1 MILAFSF
8 HKSHAPLPHKKW
20 IFCFSIWFCRHQLK
34 FGFPLHK
41 DLQSHWLNELCFQ
54 FYLDFSTWFLP
65 CSNSSGCIFNQANLV
80 IGSFMTVKMRSQL
93 KKVLIFTWYW
103 MFGCEAPLWST
114 LVILEFSW
122 PSIPG
127 SWFVDNCGHKIRV
140 SIIWKSTASP
150 RMGAPT
156 NRTSV
161 HNGLW

>member
-1 MILAFSF
+1 MSFVFNFTWTFPPDSCLVLTNIHSQRHNGPRNWLHSLDLSHFIVANLATCW
-8 HKSHAPLPHKKW
+8 SHA
-20 IFCFSIWFCRHQLK
+20 
-34 FGFPLHK
+34 
-41 DLQSHWLNELCFQ
+41 
-54 FYLDFSTWFLP
+54 STFA
-65 CSNSSGCIFNQANLV
+65 SNSSGCIFNQANLV
-80 IGSFMTVKMRSQL
+80 IGSFMIVKMRSQL